1 MKKFKLE
8 VKTVKKII
16 ISTLLVIVLV
26 VQFAFLSYLFKAI
39 SPNKDKNNV
48 IMDYTSSGNLDYKVY
63 LKQNDFID
71 NDQIETGKA
80 YILDLID
87 YIKITSLYSFKS
99 TVKTNVAGTN
109 KLVTKLKVYYKE
121 STDKNNNPEVMTKE
135 KVLDEKAI
143 SFNDSNYASVGSYD
157 LYLTDYLNIIKDFQN
172 QVKIAVDGYL
182 EVSQVSEFSGTVGGA
197 SYNDNYSNTLKIPLS
212 NSVVKIENINSKPK
226 TKSVYESDLIK
237 TNKTVMSYIVIANII
252 TFIIICFLL
261 KKLFTFTNKTEYERE
276 LNKILKNYDDII
288 VNTSTIVDV
297 SKYKIIEINEFKEI
311 LNLSRELLLPIM
323 NYEMKKD
330 EETWFYVLKDDIIY
344 IYLVSKEKLENN
356 QNKKKKSLIR
366 K

>member
-16 ISTLLVIVLV
+16 ISTLLVIALV

-157 LYLTDYLNIIKDFQN
+157 LYLTDYLNMLKDFQN

-237 TNKTVMSYIVIANII
+237 TNKTVMSYIVIANIN
-252 TFIIICFLL
+252 
-261 KKLFTFTNKTEYERE
+261 TN
-276 LNKILKNYDDII
+276 
-288 VNTSTIVDV
+288 TIVDV
-297 SKYKIIEINEFKEI
+297 SRYKIIEINEFKEI

>member
-16 ISTLLVIVLV
+16 ISTLLVIALV

-99 TVKTNVAGTN
+99 TVKTN
-109 KLVTKLKVYYKE
+109 
-121 STDKNNNPEVMTKE
+121 NPEVMTKE

-157 LYLTDYLNIIKDFQN
+157 LYLTDYLNMIKDFQN

-261 KKLFTFTNKTEYERE
+261 KKLFTFTNKTEYQRE

-288 VNTSTIVDV
+288 VNTNSIVDV
-297 SKYKIIEINEFKEI
+297 SRYKIIEINEFKEI

>member
-1 MKKFKLE
+1 MKKQRLHG
-8 VKTVKKII
+8 KTIKKIVVSI
-16 ISTLLVIVLV
+16 LLVFALV
-26 VQFAFLSYLFKAI
+26 VQFAFLSYLFRAI
-39 SPNKDKNNV
+39 SPNNDKSNV

-71 NDQIETGKA
+71 STYLNAGEA
-80 YILDLID
+80 YVLDLID
-87 YIKITSLYSFKS
+87 HIKIISLYDFKS
-99 TVKTNVAGTN
+99 TNKTSVTGTN
-109 KLVTKLKVYYKE
+109 KLISKLKVYYKE
-121 STDKNNNPEVMTKE
+121 STDKSSNPEVMTKE
-135 KVLDEKAI
+135 KTLDEKVM
-143 SFNDSNYASVGSYD
+143 SFNDNKFISSGEYD
-157 LYLTDYLNIIKDFQN
+157 LYLDEYINIIKEFQN

-261 KKLFTFTNKTEYERE
+261 RKLFTFTNKTEYERE

-288 VNTSTIVDV
+288 VNTSTILDV
-297 SKYKIIEINEFKEI
+297 SKYKLIEIDEFKEI

-330 EETWFYVLKDDIIY
+330 EETWFYVLKDDILYRY
-344 IYLVSKEKLENN
+344 IVSKEKLE
-356 QNKKKKSLIR
+356 KKKVDK
-366 K
+366 

>member
-8 VKTVKKII
+8 VKTVKKLIVSI
-16 ISTLLVIVLV
+16 LLVIALV

-39 SPNKDKNNV
+39 SPNKDKSGV

-71 NDQIETGKA
+71 NSYLNAGEA

-87 YIKITSLYSFKS
+87 HIEISSLYSFKS
-99 TVKTNVAGTN
+99 TVKTNVTGTN
-109 KLVTKLKVYYKE
+109 KLVSKLKVYYKE

-135 KVLDEKAI
+135 KVLDEKVM

-157 LYLTDYLNIIKDFQN
+157 LYLTDYLNMVKDFQN

-182 EVSQVSEFSGTVGGA
+182 EVSEVSDFSGSVGGA
-197 SYNDNYSNTLKIPLS
+197 SYNDTYSNTIKIPLS
-212 NSVVKIENINSKPK
+212 SSVVKIESSISKPK
-226 TKSVYESDLIK
+226 TKSVYESDLVK

-261 KKLFTFTNKTEYERE
+261 RKLFTFTNKTEYERE

-288 VNTSTIVDV
+288 VNTSTILDV
-297 SKYKIIEINEFKEI
+297 SKYKLIEIDEFKEI

-323 NYEMKKD
+323 NYEMKKG
-330 EETWFYVLKDDIIY
+330 EETWFYVIKDDILYRY
-344 IYLVSKEKLENN
+344 IVSKEKLE
-356 QNKKKKSLIR
+356 KKKVDK
-366 K
+366 